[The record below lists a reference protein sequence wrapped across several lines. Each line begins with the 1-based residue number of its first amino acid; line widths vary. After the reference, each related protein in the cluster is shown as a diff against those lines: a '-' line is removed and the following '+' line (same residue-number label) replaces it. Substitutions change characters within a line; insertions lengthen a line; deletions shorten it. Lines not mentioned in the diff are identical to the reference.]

1 MRLIFSAFS
10 HALAYEKVFDYN
22 MATMKRSCLCLLT
35 LTFTFLTLT
44 GCSKSK
50 DRLTYGTF
58 INQSLDSL
66 KELDTGAL
74 YEKANNENEVF
85 LLATYQKEYSIDCL
99 CWSTFE
105 NVVVQY
111 MNKQNERV
119 YLYNTENQDESISNL
134 KITKHEDSTPGLYIF
149 KGTKQLA
156 RFSYK
161 SNKDKEIFSDTT
173 ASTMANKVHNYVN
186 DPLIY
191 DVDDA
196 FLKENLEKTNGAV
209 VVFAREKCG
218 DCQYVLP
225 NVIIPYINKKSISR
239 KIWLFDLQKQYDL
252 SRSETAS
259 EEEKAQYQTIKDHYG
274 LSEKGNQTFGYSQ
287 GVVPTIQFYERGV
300 LKDASVY
307 FNDVISQDDEG
318 FYISDSYYTSERVAN
333 LSFLKYSS
341 ITTTVLKGK
350 KLTDGVLQT
359 KTGAYYW
366 SQEEAAKYH
375 TPILE
380 AFLDYYLLAIEPAS

>member
-1 MRLIFSAFS
+1 
-10 HALAYEKVFDYN
+10 
-22 MATMKRSCLCLLT
+22 MATMKRNCIALLT
-35 LTFTFLTLT
+35 IVLVFSSLT

-58 INQSLDSL
+58 VNQTINSL
-66 KELDTGAL
+66 KELDTSTL
-74 YEKANNENEVF
+74 YEKAFNEDEVF
-85 LLATYQKEYSIDCL
+85 LLATYQKTYSEDCL

-119 YLYNTENQDESISNL
+119 YLYDTEGQNESISNL
-134 KITKHEDSTPGLYIF
+134 KISKYEDSTPGLYIF

-156 RFSYK
+156 KFSYK
-161 SNKDKEIFSDTT
+161 SNKDKEIFSDIT
-173 ASTMANKVHNYVN
+173 ATTMANKVHKYVSS
-186 DPLIY
+186 PLIY
-191 DVDDA
+191 DVNDS
-196 FLKENLEKTNGAV
+196 FLNENLEKTAGAV
-209 VVFAREKCG
+209 VLFAREKCG
-218 DCQYVLP
+218 GCQYVLP
-225 NVIIPYINKKSISR
+225 NVIIPYINKNSISR

-259 EEEKAQYQTIKDHYG
+259 EEEKAQYQDLKDHYG
-274 LSEKGNQTFGYSQ
+274 LSEKGNQIFGYSQ
-287 GVVPTIQFYERGV
+287 GVVPTIQFYEKGV
-300 LKDASVY
+300 LKDASVF
-307 FNDVISQDDEG
+307 FNDVISQNDDG
-318 FYISDSYYTSERVAN
+318 FYISNSYYTSERVAN
-333 LSFLKYSS
+333 LSFLTYSS
-341 ITTTVLKGK
+341 ITTTVLKDK

-380 AFLDYYLLAIEPAS
+380 AFLDYYLLAIEPAF